1 MANSFRKRGD
11 DFISPG
17 IFEGF
22 MIEIGVADP
31 LQ

>member
-1 MANSFRKRGD
+1 MANSFRKSD